1 MLPATLQSEL
11 ENKCIFITGGTGTFG
26 KWLIHE
32 LKNITCQLVILTRDT
47 KRSMQEF
54 PEHAL
59 GNIRF
64 AEGDVRDFQYPL
76 GHFDYVIHAATPVV
90 SDKLSDTELTDIIV
104 TGTKR
109 VLDFSTQSGCP
120 RLLYISSGAVY
131 GTTPPELD
139 HIPESFP
146 CNPITT
152 YGKAKRIAENLCI
165 HSGVNSVVARCFAFV
180 GPGLPLDAHF
190 AIGNFIR
197 NCMRNEPIMIRG
209 DGTPLRSYMYSSD
222 LVEWLLRIMVNSK
235 PDEIYNVGSEVP
247 ISMVDLAH
255 RVRDCSGVD
264 VEITVCQSPD
274 GSQMPESYIPCT
286 RKAMNKLS
294 LKLKF
299 DLENS
304 IQNTLHALG
313 HEPSV

>member
-1 MLPATLQSEL
+1 MT
-11 ENKCIFITGGTGTFG
+11 NF
-26 KWLIHE
+26 
-32 LKNITCQLVILTRDT
+32 NRLT
-47 KRSMQEF
+47 S
-54 PEHAL
+54 A
-59 GNIRF
+59 F
-64 AEGDVRDFQYPL
+64 ASP
-76 GHFDYVIHAATPVV
+76 
-90 SDKLSDTELTDIIV
+90 
-104 TGTKR
+104 
-109 VLDFSTQSGCP
+109 
-120 RLLYISSGAVY
+120 
-131 GTTPPELD
+131 
-139 HIPESFP
+139 SFP

-165 HSGVNSVVARCFAFV
+165 HSDVNSVVARCFAFV
-180 GPGLPLDAHF
+180 GPGLPLNAHF

-197 NCMRNEPIMIRG
+197 SCMRNEPIMIRG

-235 PDEIYNVGSEVP
+235 PGEIYNVGSDVP

-255 RVRDCSGVD
+255 RVRDYSGVD
-264 VEITVCQSPD
+264 VEITVCQSSE

-286 RKAMNKLS
+286 RKAMNELS

-304 IQNTLHALG
+304 IQNTLHALS